1 MADGM
6 KIIYSLWIDI
16 PPGEFYLV
24 PKTGVEKTN
33 TNSLFKKNYNR
44 LKEAHQ
50 RYADKIGVEY
60 RLFEYDDQYKEY
72 YDFFRQ
78 NYPEINEY
86 SIVNFYKIHLLYE
99 LAKKYDE
106 VLYLDFDVIPLT
118 NESFFDAW
126 DLNKGIC
133 IYNNNIHVNARNQP
147 LHKLNHTDRSPTAK
161 YYNAQAMLIATG
173 HNPECDVINTGI
185 IGAKREHIEQLKYF
199 DEFRTTLDLMTK
211 LRKEDDGMYLPN
223 IRKMFAYDNETVF
236 SYKLRA
242 TKTPHQ
248 WLDKRW
254 HFFFDKIWYVPKV
267 TKFVHCINKEFDVA
281 WDRYEKNCL

>member
-1 MADGM
+1 M

-16 PPGEFYLV
+16 PPGEFYMT

-33 TNSLFKKNYNR
+33 TNSLFKKNYNK
-44 LKEAHQ
+44 LKQAHQ
-50 RYADKIGVEY
+50 KYADKIGVDY
-60 RLFEYDDQYKEY
+60 KLFEYDEKYKEY
-72 YDFFRQ
+72 YNFFRT

-86 SIVNFYKIHLLYE
+86 SIVNFYKIHLMYE

-133 IYNNNIHVNARNQP
+133 IFNNNTHVNARNIP

-173 HNPECDVINTGI
+173 HSPECDVINTGI
-185 IGAKREHIEQLKYF
+185 IGAKKEHIEQLNYF
-199 DEFRTTLDLMTK
+199 DNFKDTLDLMTR
-211 LRKEDDGMYLPN
+211 LRQEDDGMYLPN
-223 IRKMFAYDNETVF
+223 IRNMFAYDNETVF
-236 SYKLRA
+236 SYKLKS
-242 TKTPHQ
+242 TNTPYQ
-248 WLDKRW
+248 WLDKQW
-254 HFFFDKIWYVPKV
+254 HFFFDKVWYIPKL
-267 TKFVHCINKEFDVA
+267 TKLVHCINKEFDVA
-281 WDRYEKNCL
+281 WDRYEKNNL